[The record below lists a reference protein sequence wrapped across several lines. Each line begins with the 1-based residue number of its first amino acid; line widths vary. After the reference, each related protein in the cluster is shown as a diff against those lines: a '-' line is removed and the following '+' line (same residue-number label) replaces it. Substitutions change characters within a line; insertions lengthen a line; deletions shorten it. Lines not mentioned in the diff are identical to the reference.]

1 MSTILITDRLVIRHM
16 EQRDF
21 DALYA
26 LFNDPEVMR
35 YYPSTRD
42 RDETQTWMDW
52 VFRQYEQHG
61 HGLFIVEHVDTGEF
75 IGQVGIIYQQWDDRP
90 DLEVG
95 YMLARKHW
103 GNGYATEAARAMRDY
118 AFARFRADRVV
129 SFITPQN
136 TPSQAVAKRNGMRIL
151 KRIKHP
157 RLDLDIDIWGLYSND
172 TR

>member
-1 MSTILITDRLVIRHM
+1 MITERLVLRHL

-35 YYPSTRD
+35 YYPSTRN
-42 RDETQTWMDW
+42 RKETQEWLDW
-52 VFRQYEQHG
+52 VFNQYERYG
-61 HGLFIVEHVDTGEF
+61 YGLFAVEHVDTGEF
-75 IGQVGIIYQQWDDRP
+75 VGQVGIIRQDWDGRP

-95 YMLARKHW
+95 YMLARKFW
-103 GNGYATEAARAMRDY
+103 GHGYATEAARAARDY
-118 AFARFRADRVV
+118 AFAHFHPDRVV
-129 SFITPQN
+129 SFIRPEN
-136 TPSQAVAKRNGMRIL
+136 LPSQAVAKRNGMRIL

-157 RLDLDIDIWGLYSND
+157 RFDMEIDIWGLYAGD